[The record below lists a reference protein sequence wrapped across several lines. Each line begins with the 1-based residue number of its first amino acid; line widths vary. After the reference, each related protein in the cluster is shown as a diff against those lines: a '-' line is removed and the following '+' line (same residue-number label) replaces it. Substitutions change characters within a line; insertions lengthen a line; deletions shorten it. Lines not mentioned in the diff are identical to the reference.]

1 MNTLLIFIWI
11 YLAMVSLSF
20 VEAYVEGR
28 NLWDKNKVG
37 WKLKLVKGY
46 VITGYH
52 FYLFSV
58 MIPLFLTLPLI
69 IYGWDKRLFGI
80 LLSAYFSGIVIE
92 DLFFFIVSP
101 VVKFREF
108 RTGITDY
115 YPWIKYKGKKIIPA
129 GYIILAGMS
138 VLSWYFLWR

>member
-52 FYLFSV
+52 LFIFRNDSA
-58 MIPLFLTLPLI
+58 LF
-69 IYGWDKRLFGI
+69 D
-80 LLSAYFSGIVIE
+80 
-92 DLFFFIVSP
+92 
-101 VVKFREF
+101 
-108 RTGITDY
+108 
-115 YPWIKYKGKKIIPA
+115 PA
-129 GYIILAGMS
+129 SDNLRVG
-138 VLSWYFLWR
+138 